1 MRLISKHIEKDRSGR
16 VTLYPEEQEDM
27 WHIYNLIL
35 PGDLVKATAFRRVQ
49 NVTETGSTTSQRV
62 RTTLTI
68 KVERTEFDAQE
79 CVLSINGPNVAENQY
94 VKLGQYHTLD
104 LELHRNFSITKPEW
118 DSMAFDRIAEACD
131 INQKSDLAAVVLQ
144 DGLANICL
152 VTSSM
157 TIVRQRIET
166 GVPRKRKG
174 FATAHEQGLKRFYE
188 QVLQGILTHIQLNR
202 VKAVLLASPGF
213 VKDNLF
219 QYLMEQAERRDIK
232 IILDN
237 KAKFVLA
244 HCSSGHKHALEEVL
258 RQPGMQS
265 HLADT
270 KAASEVKALER
281 FYEALGKDE
290 GRAFYGWDHVNKANE
305 RGAIETLLI
314 ADNLFR
320 SFDIPTRKKY
330 VRLVESV
337 RASGGK
343 AFVLS
348 TQHVTGEQL
357 AQLTGLAAILHYPAP
372 DIEDE
377 D

>member
-62 RTTLTI
+62 RTTLTL

-104 LELHRNFSITKPEW
+104 LELHRNFSITKVEW
-118 DSMAFDRIAEACD
+118 DSMAFDRINEACD
-131 INQKSDLAAVVLQ
+131 VDNRSDLAAVVLQ
-144 DGLANICL
+144 EGLANICL

-157 TIVRQRIET
+157 TVVRQRIET
-166 GVPRKRKG
+166 SVPRKRKG
-174 FATAHEQGLKRFYE
+174 FAGAHDQGLKKHNKYIR
-188 QVLQGILTHIQLNR
+188 LDR

-219 QYLMEQAERRDIK
+219 QYIMEQAERQDLK
-232 IILDN
+232 TLLDN
-237 KAKFVLA
+237 KSKFVLA

-258 RQPGMQS
+258 RQPAMQT

-270 KAASEVKALER
+270 KAAGEVRALER

-290 GRAFYGWDHVNKANE
+290 GRAFYGWDHIQKANE
-305 RGAIETLLI
+305 RGAIETLLV

-320 SFDIPTRKKY
+320 SFDLNVRRKY

-343 AFVLS
+343 VFVLS

-357 AQLTGLAAILHYPAP
+357 AQLTGVAAILHYPAP

-377 D
+377 DEE